1 MAGSEVT
8 YVCICVRMSGVLD
21 CSMLVAL
28 FYEQN
33 GCDNQHSR
41 GGGVVVGSGAGAR
54 SSRQLTL

>member
-28 FYEQN
+28 FHLQN
-33 GCDNQHSR
+33 CRENQHYGG
-41 GGGVVVGSGAGAR
+41 GGGVVVSGAGAR